1 MIDAGSHAPMLFRD
15 VPLTLS
21 LTRREVAGRYRG
33 SVLGIFWSLI
43 NPLFM
48 LAIYTTVFGGIFHS
62 RWQVPGREAGQ
73 HSMGEFAIIIFAGLT
88 IFQIFAEV
96 INRAP
101 GLVIANSNYVKKVV
115 FPLEVLVPVALGTAL
130 FHAAVSIG
138 VLVVFEV
145 IFMGGVPWTAL
156 LLPLVLAPFCLMV
169 LGLGW
174 MLASLGTYLRDIGQL
189 LGTVV
194 TALMFLSPV
203 FFQRGAMPGGLG
215 TWLVLNPLTIPIEQT
230 REVLLWG
237 NLPEWRALA
246 AYAIVAATI
255 AVLGYLFFQKT
266 RKGFADVL

>member
-1 MIDAGSHAPMLFRD
+1 VERSDRTA
-15 VPLTLS
+15 LTLTLAS
-21 LTRREVAGRYRG
+21 REVAGRYRG

-48 LAIYTTVFGGIFHS
+48 LAVYTLVFGGIFKS
-62 RWQVPGREAGQ
+62 RWQVPGRDEGG
-73 HSMGEFAIIIFAGLT
+73 HSMAEFAIILFAGLSVY
-88 IFQIFAEV
+88 QLFAEV

-101 GLVIANSNYVKKVV
+101 GLVIANTNYVKKVV

-130 FHAAVSIG
+130 FHAAVSVS
-138 VLVVFEV
+138 VLLVFEV

-156 LLPLVLAPFCLMV
+156 LLPLVIVPFCLMV

-174 MLASLGTYLRDIGQL
+174 FFASLGTYLRDIGQI

-194 TALMFLSPV
+194 TALMFLSPL
-203 FFQRGAMPGGLG
+203 FFQRASLPAEVAH
-215 TWLVLNPLTIPIEQT
+215 WIVLNPITVPIEQT

-237 NLPEWRALA
+237 HLPDWLVLGAYTCFGA
-246 AYAIVAATI
+246 AVCL
-255 AVLGYLFFQKT
+255 LGYLFFQKT